1 MDPLEIQKYNSLT
14 KKVIFF
20 SQIQE
25 RHFSNIKEIL
35 LESTHAMSMKNILTY
50 KFSMIAFCPCT
61 LPPLKRRETNIKCYW
76 LTTGI
81 LKSKKIFKYKG
92 RNKTNYSS
100 PYTFRKFEISNCFTF
115 LGVLA
120 IKKLWFQWN
129 IYYLTSNIIEVKYKS
144 KCYGSVYYISFK
156 PITLNKYPI
165 ASQRKL
171 RSHADITCI

>member
-1 MDPLEIQKYNSLT
+1 
-14 KKVIFF
+14 
-20 SQIQE
+20 
-25 RHFSNIKEIL
+25 
-35 LESTHAMSMKNILTY
+35 MSMKNILTY

-76 LTTGI
+76 LTTRI

-115 LGVLA
+115 LGILA

-129 IYYLTSNIIEVKYKS
+129 IYYLTSNIIEVKFTLLQ
-144 KCYGSVYYISFK
+144 IS
-156 PITLNKYPI
+156 
-165 ASQRKL
+165 L
-171 RSHADITCI
+171 RSNIKVSVMTASIIYLSDQLP

>member
-1 MDPLEIQKYNSLT
+1 
-14 KKVIFF
+14 
-20 SQIQE
+20 
-25 RHFSNIKEIL
+25 
-35 LESTHAMSMKNILTY
+35 MSVTNILTY

-61 LPPLKRRETNIKCYW
+61 LPWLKRRETNIKCYW

-115 LGVLA
+115 LGILA

-129 IYYLTSNIIEVKYKS
+129 IYYLTSNIIEVKFTLLQ
-144 KCYGSVYYISFK
+144 IS
-156 PITLNKYPI
+156 
-165 ASQRKL
+165 L
-171 RSHADITCI
+171 RSNIKVSVMTASIIYFSDQLP

>member
-1 MDPLEIQKYNSLT
+1 
-14 KKVIFF
+14 
-20 SQIQE
+20 
-25 RHFSNIKEIL
+25 
-35 LESTHAMSMKNILTY
+35 MSVTNILTY

-61 LPPLKRRETNIKCYW
+61 LPWLKRRETNIKCYW

-115 LGVLA
+115 LGILA

-129 IYYLTSNIIEVKYKS
+129 IYYLTSNIIEVKFTLLQ
-144 KCYGSVYYISFK
+144 IS
-156 PITLNKYPI
+156 
-165 ASQRKL
+165 L
-171 RSHADITCI
+171 RSNIKVSVMTASIIYLSDQLP

>member
-1 MDPLEIQKYNSLT
+1 
-14 KKVIFF
+14 
-20 SQIQE
+20 
-25 RHFSNIKEIL
+25 
-35 LESTHAMSMKNILTY
+35 MSMTNILTY

-61 LPPLKRRETNIKCYW
+61 LPWLKRRETNIKCYW

-115 LGVLA
+115 LGILA

-129 IYYLTSNIIEVKYKS
+129 IYYLTSNIIEVKFTLLQ
-144 KCYGSVYYISFK
+144 IS
-156 PITLNKYPI
+156 
-165 ASQRKL
+165 L
-171 RSHADITCI
+171 RSNIKVSVMTASIIYLSDQLP